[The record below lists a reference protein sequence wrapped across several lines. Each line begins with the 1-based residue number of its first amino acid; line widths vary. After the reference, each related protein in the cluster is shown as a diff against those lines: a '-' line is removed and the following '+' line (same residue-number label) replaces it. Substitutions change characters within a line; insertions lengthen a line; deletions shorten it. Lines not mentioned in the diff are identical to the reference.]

1 MNNVLSPLL
10 VGITGMKNMIF
21 YKDTHFQA
29 CISKYPHLC
38 IYLAKGPWYDKKYS
52 NTKCMYSHM

>member
-38 IYLAKGPWYDKKYS
+38 IYLAKGP
-52 NTKCMYSHM
+52 